1 MLLYSSSLQKLLNAL
16 VAQLDRVSDYESE
29 GQGFESLSAHQNR
42 MVTRPSGFFFLPHFN
57 IYMFIF
63 TPLTF

>member
-29 GQGFESLSAHQNR
+29 GQGFESLLARHVYNR
-42 MVTRPSGFFFLPHFN
+42 STGTYFYYKRPLPVFRATGADFF
-57 IYMFIF
+57 
-63 TPLTF
+63 